1 MGMSCPCFFQA
12 SGAGELLNKLDNY
25 GHLQLDLCWVYA
37 LIGDPD
43 YLPDAERRLAIA
55 ERVLVSKLD
64 ASFLSMAEVHASTG
78 GTLPPTVVQ
87 MARCD
92 CRIALNR

>member
-1 MGMSCPCFFQA
+1 MVVTAWLVAASFQA

-37 LIGDPD
+37 LVGDPD

-64 ASFLSMAEVHASTG
+64 PGFLSMAEMHATTG

-87 MARCD
+87 MAR
-92 CRIALNR
+92 